1 MTGGHTHHHNNE
13 RRVAW
18 AALLTGLFMLGEVA
32 GGVISGSL
40 ALLADAGHM
49 LADFIALAM
58 AWAAFRAARRAAD
71 WRHSFGFDRFQILVA
86 FVNGI
91 SLFAIAGWIIFE
103 AIGRLRAPNEILG
116 DTMLAVAAVGLVVN
130 IAAFVILSGGL
141 SGAERDNL
149 NIRAAA
155 IHVMGDLLGSAA
167 AILAALVILLTGW
180 LPADPIL
187 SLLVALLILRS
198 AWLVV
203 KKSGHILLEG
213 APEGLDTQTVAADLM
228 SHIPEILGVHH
239 VHAWSITQERPMMTL
254 HARIASKPAK
264 AGAPPAGAGEVVGA
278 IKSRLKARFGVTHA
292 TVEIEYSDPD

>member
-1 MTGGHTHHHNNE
+1 MTGGHAHSHNNE

-18 AALLTGLFMLGEVA
+18 AALLTGLFMLGEIA
-32 GGVISGSL
+32 GGTISGSL

-58 AWAAFRAARRAAD
+58 AWAAFRAARRASD

-86 FVNGI
+86 FVNGL

-103 AIGRLRAPNEILG
+103 AIGRLRAPHEILG
-116 DTMLAVAAVGLVVN
+116 ETMLAVAAVGLAVN
-130 IAAFVILSGGL
+130 IAAFVILSG
-141 SGAERDNL
+141 AERENL
-149 NIRAAA
+149 NIRVAA

-228 SHIPEILGVHH
+228 SHIPEIDTVHH

-254 HARIASKPAK
+254 HARIASKPAA
-264 AGAPPAGAGEVVGA
+264 AGAPAIAGEVVGA
-278 IKSRLKARFGVTHA
+278 IKSRLKARFGVTHT
-292 TVEIEYSDPD
+292 TVEIEYGDPD

>member
-1 MTGGHTHHHNNE
+1 MTGGHTHPHNNE

-18 AALLTGLFMLGEVA
+18 AALLTGLFMLGEIA

-58 AWAAFRAARRAAD
+58 AWAAFRAARRASD

-116 DTMLAVAAVGLVVN
+116 DTMLAVAVAGLVVN
-130 IAAFVILSGGL
+130 IAAFVIL

-228 SHIPEILGVHH
+228 SHIPGIEGVHH

-264 AGAPPAGAGEVVGA
+264 PGASPDGAGEVVGA

-292 TVEIEYSDPD
+292 TVEIEYGDPD

>member
-1 MTGGHTHHHNNE
+1 
-13 RRVAW
+13 
-18 AALLTGLFMLGEVA
+18 MLGEIA
-32 GGVISGSL
+32 GGIISGSL

-49 LADFIALAM
+49 LANFIALAM
-58 AWAAFRAARRAAD
+58 AWAAFRAARRASD

-86 FVNGI
+86 FVNGL

-103 AIGRLRAPNEILG
+103 TIGRLRAPHEILG
-116 DTMLAVAAVGLVVN
+116 ETMLAVAAVGLAVN
-130 IAAFVILSGGL
+130 IAAFVILSG
-141 SGAERDNL
+141 AERENL

-228 SHIPEILGVHH
+228 SHIPEIDTVHH

-254 HARIASKPAK
+254 HARIASKPA
-264 AGAPPAGAGEVVGA
+264 AADAPAIAGEVVGA

-292 TVEIEYSDPD
+292 TVEIEYGDPD

>member
-1 MTGGHTHHHNNE
+1 MTGGHAHSHNNE

-18 AALLTGLFMLGEVA
+18 AALLTGLFMLGEIA
-32 GGVISGSL
+32 GGIISGSL

-58 AWAAFRAARRAAD
+58 AWAAFRAARRASD

-86 FVNGI
+86 FVNGL

-103 AIGRLRAPNEILG
+103 AIGRLRAPHEILG
-116 DTMLAVAAVGLVVN
+116 ETMLAVAAVGLAVN
-130 IAAFVILSGGL
+130 IAAFVILSG
-141 SGAERDNL
+141 AERENL
-149 NIRAAA
+149 NIRVAA

-228 SHIPEILGVHH
+228 SHIPEIDTVHH

-254 HARIASKPAK
+254 HARIASKPAA
-264 AGAPPAGAGEVVGA
+264 AGAPAIAGEVVGA

-292 TVEIEYSDPD
+292 TVEIEYGDPD

>member
-1 MTGGHTHHHNNE
+1 MTGGHAHHRKNE

-18 AALLTGLFMLGEVA
+18 AAVLTGLFMLGEIA
-32 GGVISGSL
+32 GGIISGSL

-58 AWAAFRAARRAAD
+58 AWAAFRAARRASD

-86 FVNGI
+86 FVNGL

-103 AIGRLRAPNEILG
+103 AIGRLRTPNEILG
-116 DTMLAVAAVGLVVN
+116 DTMLAFAAVGLMVN

-141 SGAERDNL
+141 SDTERENL

-187 SLLVALLILRS
+187 SVLVALIILRS

-213 APEGLDTQTVAADLM
+213 APEGLDTQTVAADLT
-228 SHIPEILGVHH
+228 SHSAEIIAVHH

-254 HARIASKPAK
+254 HARIAPKSARLDASPDR
-264 AGAPPAGAGEVVGA
+264 AGEVVAA
-278 IKSRLKARFGVTHA
+278 IKSRLKERFGVTHA
-292 TVEIEYSDPD
+292 TVEIEYSDLD